1 MNVENQY
8 SQYPQPDTNE
18 EQFINIDF
26 KKLFADIL
34 KLWWLF
40 LISIIIALV
49 GVRVYLRYKVPVY
62 RSTISI
68 ILDDMSNSSS
78 SLTTQNSMIE
88 GFMVDPGMRNID
100 NQIAVLQSYSLVSKV
115 VECMGIYV
123 SFAHKGRLKTVEQY
137 GFKAFSVVMDSTH
150 VQPIDVPIFIT
161 DIDGSTF
168 RLEVNA
174 EKASLYNYKLRE
186 YDGSI
191 SNLNINIKCRYGDPI
206 ITPWCAFS
214 IIKNDKFDEGNY
226 FCFEDPD
233 NVISRFRNTLSV
245 SRDEKSSSSVVELSV
260 SGTNINRNN
269 DFLDALAYTFIN
281 DNLNQKN
288 LIAENTIKF
297 IEGQLTSIS
306 DTLDE
311 IGTKLSQFKVA
322 HGLQQTLNS
331 KGEAK
336 FREIRVYE
344 EEIQEQQ
351 LLGAYYDYLATYFAN
366 DSVLN
371 GVIAPAV
378 FKTNASSAIAEQL
391 TQIMTLNAERQAY
404 QDTYG
409 KNSNPAART
418 VSAKL
423 QIARN
428 TLLQSIASHREQVD
442 ENINEL
448 RSKIHGVESELST
461 MPETERKLLGV
472 ERSYSLNNDVYTFL
486 LRKRSESQIQKASN
500 TSDHRILDAASNN
513 GQISPNP
520 GKTQSMAL
528 VIAIILPLGFIVV
541 RQLLDDKIRVVED
554 IRKITDKPIVGE
566 ISNCNKDTQLVVLNY
581 PRSILS
587 EMFRRMRSR
596 IDFMVAQKEVPI
608 IAVTSSIPGEGK
620 TFCAINIASVFAIS
634 GKRTVLLGFDLRKPG
649 MSKVLG
655 TENMDGLSNYIVG
668 ATSLDDI
675 VYKVDENFDTLPS
688 GVIPPNPAELIESPK
703 CIELLNEL
711 KERYDV
717 IIIDTPP
724 IGLVSDAYTIARWC
738 DTLLFVVRQDF
749 TLKDAL
755 KYSITSL
762 EDEKLKNVGLVVNDI
777 DNAKARYGYGYGKYG
792 RYGKKYSYGY
802 GYGVYGKKMSHGYYV
817 ED

>member
-1 MNVENQY
+1 MENQY
-8 SQYPQPDTNE
+8 PQYPQIDDAE
-18 EQFINIDF
+18 EESLINIDF
-26 KKLFADIL
+26 KKLFADVL
-34 KLWWLF
+34 RLWWLF
-40 LISIIIALV
+40 VISIAIALI
-49 GVRVYLRYKVPVY
+49 GVRVYLRYKIPVY
-62 RSTISI
+62 SSTISV
-68 ILDDMSNSSS
+68 ILDDMSSQGSSALS
-78 SLTTQNSMIE
+78 QNSLID

-115 VECMGIYV
+115 VERMNVYT

-137 GFKAFSVVMDSTH
+137 GFNSFSVIIDSTH
-150 VQPIDVPIFIT
+150 VQPIGIPIFISEINET
-161 DIDGSTF
+161 TF
-168 RLEVNA
+168 RMEVKA

-186 YDGSI
+186 YDGNI
-191 SNLNINIKCRYGDPI
+191 SNLDISIKCHYGDPI

-214 IIKNDKFDEGNY
+214 IVRNKSYEDGNY

-233 NVISRFRNTLSV
+233 DVIAKFRSTLSV
-245 SRDEKSSSSVVELSV
+245 SRDEKSNSSVVELSV
-260 SGTNINRNN
+260 NGTNVARNN
-269 DFLDALAYTFIN
+269 DFLNTLAYTFIN
-281 DNLNQKN
+281 DNLSQKN

-297 IEGQLTSIS
+297 IEEQLISIS

-336 FREIRVYE
+336 FREIHVYE

-351 LLGAYYDYLATYFAN
+351 LLGAYYDYLASYFSN

-378 FKTNASSAIAEQL
+378 FKTNASAAIAEQL
-391 TQIMTLNAERQAY
+391 SQIMQLNAERQAY

-409 KNSNPAART
+409 KNTNPAART
-418 VSAKL
+418 VNAKL

-428 TLLQSIASHREQVD
+428 TLLQSIENHRKKVD
-442 ENINEL
+442 DDISEL
-448 RSKIHGVESELST
+448 RSKIKDVESELST

-513 GQISPNP
+513 GQIAPNP
-520 GKTQSMAL
+520 SKSQSMAL
-528 VIAIILPLGFIVV
+528 VLAILLPFGFIVL
-541 RQLLDDKIRVVED
+541 RQILDDKIRVVDD
-554 IRKITDKPIVGE
+554 IKKITDFPILGE
-566 ISNCNKDTQLVVLNY
+566 IANSNKDTQLVVLKH

-596 IDFMVAQKEVPI
+596 IDFMVSQKNVPI
-608 IAVTSSIPGEGK
+608 LAVTSSMPGEGK
-620 TFCAINIASVFAIS
+620 TFCALNLASVFSIS
-634 GKRTVLLGFDLRKPG
+634 GKKTVLLGFDLRKPG
-649 MSKVLG
+649 MSKVLNI
-655 TENMDGLSNYIVG
+655 ENVDGLSNYIVG
-668 ATSLDDI
+668 AATLNDIIVNVAENLD
-675 VYKVDENFDTLPS
+675 VLPS

-703 CIELLNEL
+703 CIELINEL
-711 KERYDV
+711 KGRYDV
-717 IIIDTPP
+717 IVIDTPP

-738 DTLLFVVRQDF
+738 DCLLFVVRQDF
-749 TLKDAL
+749 TLKEVF
-755 KYSITSL
+755 KYSVSSL
-762 EDEKLKNVGLVVNDI
+762 NDEKLKNVGLIVNDI
-777 DNAKARYGYGYGKYG
+777 NNEKARYGYGYGHYG
-792 RYGKKYSYGY
+792 RYGKKYGYGY